1 MVVNGEKVWVP
12 NRRQDLIT
20 GLKRMGVDKYNGRSL
35 RSASAAELRRLYCR
49 ERARV
54 VRERQRQQPPE
65 PMRTYQSQ
73 LFAAWSVT
81 D

>member
-35 RSASAAELRRLYCR
+35 RSASGGTAPPLLPRAGACR
-49 ERARV
+49 A
-54 VRERQRQQPPE
+54 RQRQQPPE

-73 LFAAWSVT
+73 LLAAWSVT